1 LDANVVVVAA
11 AGNAPQDTY
20 VRYPAAYDG
29 VIAVAGTDRSGL
41 HAAIS
46 VVGFPVVIAAP
57 AVDIISTGVNGT
69 YQIGTGTSDATAIVA
84 GAAALVRAK
93 YPALSAKEVY
103 RRLTL
108 TADDKGAPGRD
119 IEYGFGVL
127 NIVKAL
133 TADIPPLPAS
143 PPSTTAAPSE
153 PRFPTRTVLI
163 GALVLVLLAAGAT
176 ITVIAIRR
184 RQVG

>member
-1 LDANVVVVAA
+1 VL
-11 AGNAPQDTY
+11 T
-20 VRYPAAYDG
+20 
-29 VIAVAGTDRSGL
+29 
-41 HAAIS
+41 
-46 VVGFPVVIAAP
+46 AP
-57 AVDIISTGVNGT
+57 AVDIVSTGVNGT
-69 YQIGTGTSDATAIVA
+69 YQIGTGTSSATAIVA